1 MKEIRSQ
8 NLFSL
13 IAFASLIPFSILTLC
28 PVSDNIPPPIC
39 AFLFDTTDCSGSFHP
54 VREDSEEWN
63 IDEIWNDRIQMAII
77 RPDCYLD
84 VFDGVNLTDSHR
96 YLGGGTS
103 EDNVYRLSWYSF
115 ANRTSSY
122 YCQCNP

>member
-1 MKEIRSQ
+1 MLS
-8 NLFSL
+8 FS
-13 IAFASLIPFSILTLC
+13 SIPFAVLALC
-28 PVSDNIPPPIC
+28 PLSVDIPPPIC
-39 AFLFDTTDCSGSFHP
+39 AFLFDNKECMGSFHA
-54 VREDSEEWN
+54 VNEDTEEWN
-63 IDEIWNDRIQMAII
+63 IDEIWNDRVTLAII

-84 VFDGVNLTDSHR
+84 MYDGANLTDSHR

-103 EDNVYRLSWYSF
+103 EDNVYDLSWYSF